1 MSSRVGDE
9 CGGTTAA
16 GTYAARARHAD
27 LSPGAGAGGPDKKK
41 DRPQPHVATGPELR
55 QKKPIREEPYPMTNP
70 NWLAEFQRANRLEYA
85 AERLR
90 GRGMNHKTVQAAAAE
105 LAKLDG
111 APVQLEELAE
121 LNTGR
126 GRIHWRAGLGHRIY
140 RPATVQQYDDLTG
153 MLFAAGYPV
162 APYPEYEAYAMTNP
176 DGTRGRCSVVIVKPS
191 GVNA

>member
-1 MSSRVGDE
+1 
-9 CGGTTAA
+9 
-16 GTYAARARHAD
+16 
-27 LSPGAGAGGPDKKK
+27 
-41 DRPQPHVATGPELR
+41 
-55 QKKPIREEPYPMTNP
+55 MTND
-70 NWLAEFQRANRLEYA
+70 NLLAELERANRLEYA

-90 GRGMNHKTVQAAAAE
+90 GRGMNHMTVKAAAAE

-126 GRIHWRAGLGHRIY
+126 GQIRWHSGIGHRIY
-140 RPATVQQYDDLTG
+140 RPATVQQYDDLNG

-176 DGTRGRCSVVIVKPS
+176 DGTRGRCSVVIVKP
-191 GVNA
+191 VAVPR